1 MKQVEQTEQND
12 LLELESSQPDTG
24 SRIISKVLSPAIQFW
39 LRSQVESATA
49 LQFQVAGKDR
59 QILRGCLPEVT
70 VSADQAVY
78 QGLHLSHLHLSA
90 TQIQINLGQVIK
102 GKPLRLL
109 NAVPV
114 AGKLVLTQANLTIS
128 LASPL
133 LQQGL
138 TELLQLV
145 ISQLHDTE
153 TKHAMVQQGLTELLQ
168 LVISQLHDTETKH
181 AMEDPALA
189 VLLTQS
195 LKFNHLQITLG
206 TGRLLLL
213 TEVTSPTG
221 TLKLTLASS
230 LQLVDC
236 SHLRLTELELRYP
249 PVQQNHLPSE
259 ELLVLTM
266 QPLDLDLGE
275 TVNLQQLTIEPERVT
290 CVGQIM
296 VMP

>member
-153 TKHAMVQQGLTELLQ
+153 TKHAM
-168 LVISQLHDTETKH
+168 
-181 AMEDPALA
+181 EDPALA

>member
-1 MKQVEQTEQND
+1 MKQVEQIEQND
-12 LLELESSQPDTG
+12 LLELESSQSGTG

-70 VSADQAVY
+70 VSAAEVVY
-78 QGLHLSHLHLSA
+78 QGLHLSHVQLSA
-90 TQIQINLGQVIK
+90 TQIQINIGQVVK

-109 NAVPV
+109 DAVPV
-114 AGKLVLTQANLTIS
+114 AGDLVLTQVDLTAS

-138 TELLQLV
+138 TELLQLA
-145 ISQLHDTE
+145 ISQLHGAE
-153 TKHAMVQQGLTELLQ
+153 TNRAV
-168 LVISQLHDTETKH
+168 
-181 AMEDPALA
+181 EDPALV

-195 LKFNHLQITLG
+195 LEFNHLQIILG
-206 TGRLLLL
+206 MGRLMLL
-213 TEVTSPTG
+213 TEAVSPAG
-221 TLKLTLASS
+221 ALKLTLASS

-236 SHLRLTELELRYP
+236 SHLRLTNLELRYTP
-249 PVQQNHLPSE
+249 IQQNHPSSE
-259 ELLVLTM
+259 ESTVLAM

-275 TVNLQQLTIEPERVT
+275 TVSLQKLLIEPEQVS
-290 CVGQIM
+290 CIGQIM